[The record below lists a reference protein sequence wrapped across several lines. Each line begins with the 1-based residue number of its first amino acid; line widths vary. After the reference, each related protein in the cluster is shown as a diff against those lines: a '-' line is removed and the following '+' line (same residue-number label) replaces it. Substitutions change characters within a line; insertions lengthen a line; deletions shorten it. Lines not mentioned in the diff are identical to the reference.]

1 MYNDFCK
8 RLQEVIA
15 ILKSERK
22 QLILDK
28 LAAQKFV
35 RLEELVEILNT
46 SESTVRR
53 DLDDLEASGKLRR
66 VHGGAEAPS
75 HLQEEESIQ
84 VKSVKNIQE
93 KRQLAQTATSL
104 IEDGEVIFLD
114 AGTTTELMIDY
125 FQNRQLTVVTNS
137 IHHAVKLVERKIKTI
152 IIGGFVKE
160 STDASIG
167 AVAIEQVRQLNF
179 DKAFLGMNGV
189 DKDYLTT
196 PDIEEATMKR
206 TVLENAKKSFV
217 LVDAS
222 KIGQFSF
229 VKVAKVKQ
237 ATLIT
242 TARDSSLLESLR
254 GKTRVIEV

>member
-1 MYNDFCK
+1 MV
-8 RLQEVIA
+8 Q

-28 LAAQKFV
+28 LTEQKFV
-35 RLEELVEILNT
+35 RLEELVEMLDT

-53 DLDDLEASGKLRR
+53 DLDDLESSGKLRR
-66 VHGGAEAPS
+66 VHGGAEALT
-75 HLQEEESIQ
+75 HLQQEESIQ
-84 VKSVKNIQE
+84 QKSVKNIHE
-93 KRQLAQTATSL
+93 KRQLAQTAAAL

-114 AGTTTELMIDY
+114 AGTTTELMIEHL
-125 FQNRQLTVVTNS
+125 QNRQLTVVTNS

-167 AVAIEQVRQLNF
+167 AVAVDQVRQLNF
-179 DKAFLGMNGV
+179 DKAFIGMNGV
-189 DKDYLTT
+189 DKEYLTT
-196 PDIEEATMKR
+196 PDIEEATLKR
-206 TVLENAKKSFV
+206 TVLENAKKPFV

-222 KIGQFSF
+222 KFSQFSF
-229 VKVAKVKQ
+229 VKVANIEQ

-242 TARDSSLLESLR
+242 TAKDSSLLKILKE
-254 GKTRVIEV
+254 KTRVIEV